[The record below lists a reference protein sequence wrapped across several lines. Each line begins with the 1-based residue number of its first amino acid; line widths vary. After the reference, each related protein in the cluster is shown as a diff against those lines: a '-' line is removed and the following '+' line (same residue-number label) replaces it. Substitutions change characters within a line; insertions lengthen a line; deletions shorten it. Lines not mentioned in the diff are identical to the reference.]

1 MYMNIFGMD
10 ILLTMLKES
19 DPCLRIWLSTYS
31 LHFPLLSQAIS
42 NRLYWMFDKRLIGVE
57 IDNFILLPQI
67 ITAGYTSY
75 T

>member
-1 MYMNIFGMD
+1 MFMNIFGMD

-19 DPCLRIWLSTYS
+19 DPCLRIWLCTYS
-31 LHFPLLSQAIS
+31 LHFPLLSQVIS
-42 NRLYWMFDKRLIGVE
+42 NRLYWMFGKRLIGVE